1 VAAHRDLVLLRLP
14 HLQQDYFIC
23 RLQSVLL
30 AAAQTDPHVYGTSI
44 GTCEEEREGVAEP
57 VLDLLVHN
65 KWDVMQ
71 NLQIHYREEEL
82 QDLLYWKT
90 DTVIPLQQ
98 LLVLGQL
105 RPRRNSL
112 LRCVRR
118 NAQASLPPAAHYQPS
133 S

>member
-82 QDLLYWKT
+82 LDLLYWKT
-90 DTVIPLQQ
+90 DIYSDPPSATSCAGSITTEEEF
-98 LLVLGQL
+98 
-105 RPRRNSL
+105 
-112 LRCVRR
+112 
-118 NAQASLPPAAHYQPS
+118 ASAMCSKKCPS
-133 S
+133 